1 MSRLEGET
9 MNTLKLA
16 GLLVLTCLATSCAT
30 VTTGTS
36 QTITVETEPP
46 GASCKMT
53 RDNETIGV
61 VNPTPGSVTIGKDK
75 DDIDISCELS
85 GYHTT
90 TKNLDSSF
98 QGMTL
103 GNVILGGI
111 IGIAIDAGSGAM
123 NEYPSSISLR
133 LMPENFPSVEERD
146 QYFDGLVREV
156 NENTEK
162 IAQGKKYNC
171 TTSSCKKRLDKLN
184 TQRDTELADIESARS
199 EARIQTQ

>member
-1 MSRLEGET
+1 MH
-9 MNTLKLA
+9 MFKLA
-16 GLLVLTCLATSCAT
+16 GLALVACLSTGCAT
-30 VTTGTS
+30 VTTGSS

-53 RDNETIGV
+53 RDKETIGV

-75 DDIDISCELS
+75 DEIDINCELS

-123 NEYPSSISLR
+123 NEYPASISIR
-133 LMPENFPSVEERD
+133 LMPEAFPSAEKRD
-146 QYFDGLVREV
+146 QYFDGQVREV

-162 IAQGKKYNC
+162 IAQGKRYNC
-171 TTSSCKKRLDKLN
+171 TTSSCKKRLEKLN
-184 TQRDTELADIESARS
+184 TQRDAELADIESARS
-199 EARIQTQ
+199 EARIQVE

>member
-1 MSRLEGET
+1 MSIFKFT
-9 MNTLKLA
+9 
-16 GLLVLTCLATSCAT
+16 GLMLSACLATGCAT

-53 RDNETIGV
+53 RDNETIGA

-75 DDIDISCELS
+75 DDIEISCELS

-90 TKNLDSSF
+90 TKSLDSSF

-133 LMPENFPSVEERD
+133 LMPESFPSAEERD
-146 QYFDGLVREV
+146 RYFDGLVQEV
-156 NENTEK
+156 NESTEK
-162 IAQGKKYNC
+162 IAKEGKYNC
-171 TTSSCKKRLDKLN
+171 DNKVCKGRLEKLH
-184 TQRDTELADIESARS
+184 TQRDGELADIETARS